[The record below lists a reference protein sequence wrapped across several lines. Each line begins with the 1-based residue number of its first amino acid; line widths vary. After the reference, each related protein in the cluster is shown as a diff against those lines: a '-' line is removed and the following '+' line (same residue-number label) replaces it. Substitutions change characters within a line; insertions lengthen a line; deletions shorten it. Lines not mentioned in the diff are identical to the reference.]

1 MRSLRERRSS
11 RRGCIAFSLSL
22 ILGGLADA
30 DAAPARRAA
39 AAQCPAGGT
48 ESVFF
53 VRAIDGQI
61 FVSSEGSEIR
71 LAGVLAAGAGGETLS
86 DAQGIAARTRLA
98 EALQTGPLNLA
109 EVGRDRYGRIL
120 GHVFARDAPVAR
132 TLLRAGALRVAPD
145 PQSGPCVSMFLEAE
159 GEARSARA
167 GHWGDGIFN
176 VFSPEKIRGRLG
188 SFQIVEGI
196 VVSAAQVKGRV
207 FINFGADYRTDFTV
221 TVAPTDMQP
230 FRAAKFDVKA
240 LAGKRVRG
248 WVELYNG
255 TEMEI
260 ATPGAIEIIAP
271 VS

>member
-207 FINFGADYRTDFTV
+207 FINV